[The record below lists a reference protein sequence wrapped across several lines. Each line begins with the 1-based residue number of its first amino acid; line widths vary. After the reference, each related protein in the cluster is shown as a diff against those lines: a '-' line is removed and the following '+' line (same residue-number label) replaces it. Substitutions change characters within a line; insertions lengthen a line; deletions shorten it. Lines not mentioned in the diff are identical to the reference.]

1 MYSDEVIE
9 KIKMIKQYQDFGFTV
24 KQIKVLLQASVEE
37 QVLMLEQRLMTMRTE
52 VKELEA
58 NIKRMEQLIVEKRQ

>member
-1 MYSDEVIE
+1 MIE